1 MWILRYRECNITIWH
16 RRTYFFKT
24 SIVNK
29 IIFLKEQNYDDIFVE
44 GPSLEDCMIWKVEYQ
59 QCNITSVCSSYFAKE
74 SEAKRFVRTL
84 KKEYYDYVEMST
96 VPLGSAFKICVNPLH
111 VGELISTL
119 TLISC

>member
-1 MWILRYRECNITIWH
+1 MWTLRYRECNITRWH

-24 SIVNK
+24 SILNK

-74 SEAKRFVRTL
+74 SEAKRYAKALRNAYF
-84 KKEYYDYVEMST
+84 DYVEMT
-96 VPLGSAFKICVNPLH
+96 PVPLGSAFKIF
-111 VGELISTL
+111 
-119 TLISC
+119 